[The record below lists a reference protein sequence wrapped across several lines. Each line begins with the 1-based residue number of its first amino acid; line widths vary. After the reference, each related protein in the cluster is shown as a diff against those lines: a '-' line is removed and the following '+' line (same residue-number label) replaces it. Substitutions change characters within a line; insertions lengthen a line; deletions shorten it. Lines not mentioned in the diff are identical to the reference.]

1 LHYTHYH
8 FCRLHYRK
16 EFCLTNIFL
25 VQMASLIENILHS
38 IFVIPVLYRLNSHV
52 DLDIKIMGRSWV
64 IGRIAGI
71 KILVHWTF
79 LLLLGW
85 IVFSEVGKGSS
96 TATIITT
103 VVFVVSIF
111 LCVLLHELGHSLTAK
126 KYGIDTKKITL
137 LPIGGVASL
146 ERIPEDPKQELWVA
160 LAGPAVNVVIALLL
174 FPFIAK
180 DQLFV
185 DAPLAGVASTEGF
198 LYSLFRVNVMLV
210 IFNAI
215 PAFPM
220 DGGRILRALLA
231 LRMGRM
237 RATQIAA
244 NLGQFLALAFV
255 FFGLMGNP
263 MLILIGI
270 FVYFGARSENMM
282 VQHLELLKDYTVQSA
297 MMTSFVSLSPAD
309 TVKDAADKLL
319 SGSDQDLIVVDNGEA
334 IGIMTRALIIDSLR
348 ENRLNMSVT
357 DVMERNFNTVAITD
371 RLTEVYAEA
380 QKRKNAFYPVVENKG
395 SHKLKGVIDMNNIQ
409 EFVMIR
415 AAMGY

>member
-1 LHYTHYH
+1 
-8 FCRLHYRK
+8 
-16 EFCLTNIFL
+16 
-25 VQMASLIENILHS
+25 
-38 IFVIPVLYRLNSHV
+38 
-52 DLDIKIMGRSWV
+52 MGRSWV

-85 IVFSEVGKGSS
+85 IVFSEAGKGSS
-96 TATIITT
+96 TATIIIT
-103 VVFVVSIF
+103 VIFVLSIF

-126 KYGIDTKKITL
+126 RYGIETKKITL

-160 LAGPAVNVVIALLL
+160 LAGPAVNVVIALILL
-174 FPFIAK
+174 PFIAK
-180 DQLFV
+180 SQLFV
-185 DAPLAGVASTEGF
+185 DAPLAGIASTEGF
-198 LYSLFRVNVMLV
+198 LFSLFRVNVMLV
-210 IFNAI
+210 LFNAI

-231 LRMGRM
+231 LRMGRI

-255 FFGLMGNP
+255 FYGLFGNP
-263 MLILIGI
+263 LLILIGI
-270 FVYFGARSENMM
+270 FVYFGARSENIM
-282 VQHLELLKDYTVQSA
+282 VQHQELLKDYTVQSA
-297 MMTSFVSLSPAD
+297 MMTSFVTLSPAD

-319 SGSDQDLIVVDNGEA
+319 SGSDQDLIVVDNEEA
-334 IGIMTRALIIDSLR
+334 IGIMTRSLIIDSLR
-348 ENRLNMSVT
+348 ENRLNMKVT
-357 DVMERNFNTVAITD
+357 EIMERNFDTVAITD
-371 RLTEVYAEA
+371 RLTEVYTEA

-395 SHKLKGVIDMNNIQ
+395 SHKLRGVIDMNNIQ

-415 AAMGY
+415 AAMSY